1 MLMLK
6 YIIKRILIFIP
17 TLLVISLITFMLSTS
32 VPGDPVEQML
42 NSNSEMGSS
51 ANAIASE
58 KAYIDKRQQLGLNLP
73 VFYFS
78 LSNAASPTNLH
89 EIPKK
94 FHRENLARLI
104 DQYGNWSEIKTYY
117 DKIRAFEIAVGD
129 TPRDSTNGDAL
140 IAIRD
145 NLQKIFLNYEHNAV
159 EVAMKN
165 IEKEI
170 RQYPSLAGLAA
181 PEQALKS
188 AYETVRAKATPSK
201 KYIPSIHWYGTENQY
216 HKWITKFLTGD
227 FGISYQ
233 DGRPVKNVLWDAV
246 RWTVLLS
253 IFSIILTYLIA
264 IPLGIISAARKGSK
278 QDQTISTFL
287 FMLYSLPN
295 FWVATLLI
303 IFFGGGDFLGW
314 FPAYGVG
321 EIDSSMGILEIAGT
335 RTYHLILPMIC
346 FTYGGLAFLYR
357 QMRGAMITTLSQDYI
372 RTARAKGLEEKEVLW
387 KHGFKNSL
395 LPIITLF
402 ASVFPLAISGSIVI
416 EIIFSIPGMGKLA
429 YEALVARNYPI
440 VYTVVMFSAI
450 LTLIGYLV
458 ADILYAVVDPR
469 ISYNKK

>member
-1 MLMLK
+1 MFK
-6 YIIKRILIFIP
+6 YIVKRILIFIP
-17 TLLVISLITFMLSTS
+17 TLLVISLVTFMLSTS

-58 KAYIDKRQQLGLNLP
+58 RAYIDKRKQLGLDLP
-73 VFYFS
+73 VFYFT
-78 LSNAASPTNLH
+78 LSNAATPNNMY

-94 FHRENLARLI
+94 FHRQNLDRLVDKYGNWEEI
-104 DQYGNWSEIKTYY
+104 DQYYKN
-117 DKIRAFEIAVGD
+117 IRAFELKTGD
-129 TPRDSTNGDAL
+129 TPRDSANGDAL
-140 IAIRD
+140 IIIKD
-145 NLQKIFLNYEHNAV
+145 NIQKIYLNYDDNALQTSFR
-159 EVAMKN
+159 N

-170 RQYPSLAGLAA
+170 SKATSLAALQA
-181 PEQALKS
+181 PFETLKS
-188 AYETVRAKATPSK
+188 SYTDGVVKKATPYK
-201 KYIPSIHWYGTENQY
+201 KYIPAVHWYGRDNQY
-216 HKWITKFLTGD
+216 HHWITKFFKGD

-246 RWTVLLS
+246 RWTVMLS

-264 IPLGIISAARKGSK
+264 IPLGIVSAARKGSK
-278 QDQTISTFL
+278 RDQTISTFL

-303 IFFGGGDFLGW
+303 LFFGGGDFLGW

-321 EIDSSMGILEIAGT
+321 ELDSSMSLAEVVGT
-335 RTYHLILPMIC
+335 RVYHLILPMIC

-450 LTLIGYLV
+450 LTLVGYLV

>member
-1 MLMLK
+1 MFK
-6 YIIKRILIFIP
+6 YIVKRILIFIP
-17 TLLVISLITFMLSTS
+17 TLLVISLVTFMLSTS

-58 KAYIDKRQQLGLNLP
+58 RAYIDKRKQLGLDLP
-73 VFYFS
+73 IFYFT
-78 LSNAASPTNLH
+78 LSNAATPNNMY

-94 FHRENLARLI
+94 FHRQNLERLV
-104 DQYGNWSEIKTYY
+104 DKYGNWSEIDQYY
-117 DKIRAFEIAVGD
+117 KNIRAFELKTGD
-129 TPRDSTNGDAL
+129 TPRDSANGDAL
-140 IAIRD
+140 IIIKD
-145 NLQKIFLNYEHNAV
+145 NIQKTYLNYDGNALQT
-159 EVAMKN
+159 AFRN

-170 RQYPSLAGLAA
+170 SKAPSLA
-181 PEQALKS
+181 ALQPSFSTLESSYTDGVVK
-188 AYETVRAKATPSK
+188 KATPYK
-201 KYIPSIHWYGTENQY
+201 KYIPALHWYGRDNQY
-216 HKWITKFLTGD
+216 HHWITKFFKGD

-246 RWTVLLS
+246 RWTVMLS
-253 IFSIILTYLIA
+253 ILSIILTYLIA
-264 IPLGIISAARKGSK
+264 IPLGILSAARKGSK
-278 QDQTISTFL
+278 RDQTISTFL

-303 IFFGGGDFLGW
+303 LFFGGGDFLGW

-321 EIDSSMGILEIAGT
+321 ELDSSMSLAEVAGT
-335 RTYHLILPMIC
+335 RVYHLILPMIC

-450 LTLIGYLV
+450 LTLVGYLV

>member
-1 MLMLK
+1 MFK
-6 YIIKRILIFIP
+6 YIVKRIFIFIP
-17 TLLVISLITFMLSTS
+17 TLLVISLVTFMLSTS

-51 ANAIASE
+51 ANAMASE
-58 KAYIDKRQQLGLNLP
+58 RAYIDKRKQLGLDLP

-78 LSNAASPTNLH
+78 FTNSATPNNMH

-94 FHRENLARLI
+94 FHRENLHRMVDI
-104 DQYGNWSEIKTYY
+104 YGNWKEIEAYY
-117 DKIRAFEIAVGD
+117 HTIRKFELATGD
-129 TPRDSTNGDAL
+129 TPRDSSNGDAL
-140 IAIRD
+140 IAIKD
-145 NLQKIFLNYEHNAV
+145 NIQKIYLNYDANALS
-159 EVAMKN
+159 VALTK
-165 IEKEI
+165 IETELSSF
-170 RQYPSLAGLAA
+170 PSLTALKA
-181 PEQALKS
+181 PFSDLKS
-188 AYETVRAKATPSK
+188 AYYDGVIKKATPYK
-201 KYIPSIHWYGTENQY
+201 KYIPAMHWYGRANQY
-216 HKWITKFLTGD
+216 HQWITKFMTGD

-246 RWTVLLS
+246 RWTVMLS
-253 IFSIILTYLIA
+253 ILSIILTYLIS
-264 IPLGIISAARKGSK
+264 IPLGIVSAARKDSK
-278 QDQTISTFL
+278 RDQTISTFL

-303 IFFGGGDFLGW
+303 LFFGGGDFLGW

-321 EIDSSMGILEIAGT
+321 QVDDGMSVMEVAGT
-335 RTYHLILPMIC
+335 RVYHLVLPMIC

-372 RTARAKGLEEKEVLW
+372 RTARAKGLDEKHVLW

-450 LTLIGYLV
+450 LTLVGYLV

>member
-1 MLMLK
+1 MFK
-6 YIIKRILIFIP
+6 YIVKRILIFIP
-17 TLLVISLITFMLSTS
+17 TLLVISLVTFMLSTS

-58 KAYIDKRQQLGLNLP
+58 RAYIDKRKQLGLDLP
-73 VFYFS
+73 IFYFT
-78 LSNAASPTNLH
+78 LSNAATPNNMY

-94 FHRENLARLI
+94 FHRQNLDRLV
-104 DQYGNWSEIKTYY
+104 DKYGNWSEIDQYYKNIRSFELKT
-117 DKIRAFEIAVGD
+117 GD
-129 TPRDSTNGDAL
+129 TPRDSANGDAL
-140 IAIRD
+140 IIIKD
-145 NLQKIFLNYEHNAV
+145 NIQKIYLNYDDNALQTSFS
-159 EVAMKN
+159 N

-170 RQYPSLAGLAA
+170 ASAPSLAALQT
-181 PEQALKS
+181 PFQTLKS
-188 AYETVRAKATPSK
+188 SYTDGVVKKATPYK
-201 KYIPSIHWYGTENQY
+201 KYIPAVHWYGRDNQY
-216 HKWITKFLTGD
+216 HHWITKFFKGD

-246 RWTVLLS
+246 RWTVMLS
-253 IFSIILTYLIA
+253 ILSIILTYLIA

-303 IFFGGGDFLGW
+303 LFFGGGDFLGW

-321 EIDSSMGILEIAGT
+321 ELDSSMSVAEVVGT
-335 RTYHLILPMIC
+335 RVYHLILPMIC

-450 LTLIGYLV
+450 LTLVGYLV